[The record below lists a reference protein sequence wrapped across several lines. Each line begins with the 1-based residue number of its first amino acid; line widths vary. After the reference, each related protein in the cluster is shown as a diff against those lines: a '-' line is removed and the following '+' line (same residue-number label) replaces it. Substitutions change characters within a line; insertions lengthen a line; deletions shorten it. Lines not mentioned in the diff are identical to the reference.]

1 MNKVF
6 VFAAVTAA
14 VSAPALSHA
23 GFTAQTNLFGIANTD
38 NGAPGANVGDSFT
51 TSAPGTFLSY
61 LADTANDPQLTGGD
75 LANFRFTLT
84 GTVTSVVG
92 NVVNYTGTYRIY
104 YGPGDI
110 TVSAGTSLLTATFAA
125 GNTATF
131 NGSIVQTQGPANPAF
146 GDFGAR
152 YNNNPAII
160 TGTYVGD
167 LANPLS
173 ASAELTI
180 RQNAPAAVPAPAAM
194 LAFGVGLIRR
204 RRKA

>member
-1 MNKVF
+1 MNRVF
-6 VFAAVTAA
+6 VLAAVTAA
-14 VSAPALSHA
+14 LGVPALSHA
-23 GFTAQTNLFGIANTD
+23 GFIAQTNLFGITNTD
-38 NGAPGANVGDSFT
+38 NGGFGADVGDSFT
-51 TSAPGTFLSY
+51 TTAPGTFLSY
-61 LADTANDPQLTGGD
+61 LADTAYDPQLTGGD

-84 GTVTSVVG
+84 GTVTSVLG
-92 NVVNYTGTYRIY
+92 NVVNYSGTYRIY
-104 YGPGDI
+104 YGPGNI

-125 GNTATF
+125 GNTAIF

-160 TGTYVGD
+160 TGTYTGNPTTPL
-167 LANPLS
+167 LAT
-173 ASAELTI
+173 AQLTI
-180 RQNAPAAVPAPAAM
+180 RQNASAVPGPGAA